1 LYISIEK
8 ISTCAIHKE
17 CENFRSQHSIEFE
30 ESGPGSNRDTE
41 TQGLKRGGG
50 PAISVPGSRPS
61 LAVLMAAQ
69 VANEPQPKAWPVI
82 YNTKGP
88 GAASEGELNSL
99 VAYVNAYKLE
109 FQSEESL
116 KVLSKSTVS
125 EEASSIKTRPLE
137 PLVNPVTSKHPTTR
151 ETSLHAA
158 ARNPQGTTLVR
169 YLLSINAD
177 VLAKDI
183 FQVRCSVDSLSL
195 YLQKIYQSDLDAN
208 PFFFRLPP
216 FGTHQNG
223 GTYKSSK
230 YFQGICLQV
239 N

>member
-1 LYISIEK
+1 MYISIEK

-169 YLLSINAD
+169 YLLSINTD

-195 YLQKIYQSDLDAN
+195 YLQKIYHSDLDAN
-208 PFFFRLPP
+208 PFFF
-216 FGTHQNG
+216 
-223 GTYKSSK
+223 
-230 YFQGICLQV
+230 
-239 N
+239 